1 MCRHQNWL
9 SWSVT
14 SVAGYIGW
22 VPGRD
27 APTQPAAPTD
37 EDIQG
42 LYKDLDFDPQAH
54 ENLSRPAGSAF
65 GIKASMHVSM
75 PSRHKTVTLPV
86 RLCMCCHSFLDG

>member
-1 MCRHQNWL
+1 MA
-9 SWSVT
+9 

-22 VPGRD
+22 VPGKD

-54 ENLSRPAGSAF
+54 ESLGRSAGSAF
-65 GIKASMHVSM
+65 GIKASVRVSM
-75 PSRHKTVTLPV
+75 TFCHKTHNLPV
-86 RLCMCCHSFLDG
+86 RLCMCCHSFLGG